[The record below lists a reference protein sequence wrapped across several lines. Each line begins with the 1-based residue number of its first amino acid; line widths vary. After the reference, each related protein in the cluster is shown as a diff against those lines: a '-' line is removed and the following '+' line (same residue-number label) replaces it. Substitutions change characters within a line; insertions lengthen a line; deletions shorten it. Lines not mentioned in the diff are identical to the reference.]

1 VRLSEQL
8 RTMEPSCG
16 LDGRE
21 ELRAGG
27 YTLLSGDIQ
36 KAPRGF
42 ESWGPKCSMSVNHR
56 TIDLSV
62 GAS

>member
-1 VRLSEQL
+1 MVDLTDE
-8 RTMEPSCG
+8 
-16 LDGRE
+16 E

-27 YTLLSGDIQ
+27 YTLLSSDIQ
-36 KAPRGF
+36 KAPRSF
-42 ESWGPKCSMSVNHR
+42 ESWGPKCSMSVKYR